1 MKHVSKLLWLFL
13 CLFSLWLPGC
23 QKEAR
28 STDENKLSLSNLNAP
43 SITAVGSIGS
53 LTENQVARC
62 AAQTFSLCTGGNAN
76 SASIGNLKVESGSDG
91 KVYLTFTTTGTN
103 YITGIKLY
111 AGDGTNIPV
120 NGGGN
125 VLTNSFPFKYTV
137 ASSNTYAI
145 VLSDLTGTITLAA
158 HVETANTGAWA
169 DGCTGTRIN
178 SGNGNW
184 ATKFTYTI
192 QPCVVAEPVLLCS
205 MSQGYWFDNGG
216 HSWPSGSVVVGGKTY
231 TQAEGV
237 AIWNAYSKNLILG
250 FTQVAALK
258 LSGTA
263 YNSDAQLNQAVT
275 TIETWLTSQ
284 SKLTATAVPE
294 MPKNVSD
301 AAGFIVDWINTHHCN

>member
-1 MKHVSKLLWLFL
+1 MKHVSKLLWFSL
-13 CLFSLWLPGC
+13 CLFSLWLLGC

-43 SITAVGSIGS
+43 SITASIGS
-53 LTENQVARC
+53 LTDNTVTKC

-120 NGGGN
+120 NNGGN
-125 VLTNSFPFKYTV
+125 AVVGQFPFKYTV
-137 ASSNTYAI
+137 ASSNTYSV

-158 HVETANTGAWA
+158 HVETAATAAWA

-178 SGNGNW
+178 TGNGNW
-184 ATKFTYTI
+184 ATKLTYTV
-192 QPCVVAEPVLLCS
+192 QPCTVSVPLCS
-205 MSQGYWFDNGG
+205 MSQGYWFANGG
-216 HSWPSGSVVVGGKTY
+216 HTWPSGSVVVGGKTY
-231 TQAEGV
+231 TQAEGA
-237 AIWNAYSKNLILG
+237 AIWNTYSKNLILG

-294 MPKNVSD
+294 MPTNVSA
-301 AAGFIVDWINTHHCN
+301 AAGFIGDWINTHHCN